1 MSFMASRS
9 WARVGVGRQVEHL
22 AQRIEFEHVVMVPR
36 TGGRAGAKVVSA
48 ADSRRSGD
56 STFGEEA
63 SLGDPARLC
72 GNVPRQ
78 PVEHVVGTGER
89 DVQVMED
96 DREADRSVRDV
107 RKRKSRPNVTAT
119 TRVPFRN
126 DSAILEGV
134 GRHEQGRNQAATAP
148 TTRLSGGISTQR
160 AQPGNHGED

>member
-1 MSFMASRS
+1 
-9 WARVGVGRQVEHL
+9 VGVGRQVEHL

-72 GNVPRQ
+72 GNIPRQ
-78 PVEHVVGTGER
+78 PVEHVIGTGER
-89 DVQVMED
+89 DIQVMED
-96 DREADRSVRDV
+96 DREADGSVRDV
-107 RKRKSRPNVTAT
+107 RKRKSRPNVAAPAC
-119 TRVPFRN
+119 VAFRN
-126 DSAILEGV
+126 DAAILEGV
-134 GRHEQGRNQAATAP
+134 GRHEQGRNQPATASASPGASTAP